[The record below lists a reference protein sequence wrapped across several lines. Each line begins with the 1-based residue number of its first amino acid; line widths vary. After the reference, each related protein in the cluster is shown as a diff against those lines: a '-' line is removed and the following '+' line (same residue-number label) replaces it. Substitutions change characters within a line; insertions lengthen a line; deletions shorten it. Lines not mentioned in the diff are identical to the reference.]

1 VSRFG
6 SRIVGPG
13 GFINISQSAKKMIF
27 SGTFTA
33 GGLKLEWPDG
43 QLKVVQ
49 EGREAKFVERVTQ
62 LSYSGRYARE
72 RGQEV
77 LYVTERAVFRA
88 TDAGLTLTEIAPGV
102 DLERDV
108 LAHMGF
114 KPHIAPD
121 LKAMDARLFRPE
133 PMGLAADLAAR
144 PPAKRS
150 PRLAKLAAA

>member
-1 VSRFG
+1 MCIRDS
-6 SRIVGPG
+6 
-13 GFINISQSAKKMIF
+13 

-43 QLKVVQ
+43 RLKVVQ

-88 TDAGLTLTEIAPGV
+88 TDAGLALTEIAPGA

-114 KPHIAPD
+114 KPLIASD
-121 LKAMDARLFRPE
+121 LKTMDARLFRPE
-133 PMGLAADLAAR
+133 PMGLAAELSAR
-144 PPAKRS
+144 APARRS
-150 PRLAKLAAA
+150 PRLAKLEAA